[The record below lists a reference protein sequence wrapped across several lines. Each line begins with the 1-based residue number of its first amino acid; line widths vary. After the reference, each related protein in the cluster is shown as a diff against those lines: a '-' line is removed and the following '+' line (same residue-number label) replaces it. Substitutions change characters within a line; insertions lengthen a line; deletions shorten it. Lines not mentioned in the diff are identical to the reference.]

1 MRSTEWKTILAGL
14 ALAAPM
20 AQVAR
25 AETYLTEEQ
34 AAAILFPGI
43 KLEPRV
49 MDLSADDVKLIE
61 KASSEKV
68 PTSPVRTWWGPNREA
83 LIVDVVLGK
92 HEYITY
98 AVGISSDGKVRGI
111 EIMDYRET
119 FGYQV
124 RGAAWRK
131 QFVGKTCEDPV
142 HLDRDIQNISGAT
155 LSSNHVTNG
164 VRRVLQT
171 YEILRGKV

>member
-1 MRSTEWKTILAGL
+1 MRSRDWKTVLAGL
-14 ALAAPM
+14 VLTAPVPHM
-20 AQVAR
+20 AH
-25 AETYLTEEQ
+25 AETYLTEDQ

-43 KLEPRV
+43 KLEPRI
-49 MDLSADDVKLIE
+49 MDLSPDDVKAIE

-68 PTSPVRTWWGPNREA
+68 PTPHVRTWWGPNREA

-98 AVGISSDGKVRGI
+98 AVGISSGGKVQGI

-124 RGAAWRK
+124 RGAGWRK
-131 QFVGKTCEDPV
+131 QFVGKTSHDPV

-171 YEILRGKV
+171 YEVLKGKA